1 MESRDTVNE
10 VLEAL
15 MVLSFGIS
23 WPASIVKSYT
33 SRTAKGKSLFF
44 MSMIA
49 FGYLCGIAW
58 KVNVYN
64 STGVW
69 HYPAYFY
76 LLNLVMVCTN
86 IGLYLRNRKL
96 DQRREN

>member
-1 MESRDTVNE
+1 MNE

-15 MVLSFGIS
+15 MVVSFGLS

-33 SRTAKGKSLFF
+33 ARTAKGKSIFF

-49 FGYLCGIAW
+49 FGYLCGIVW
-58 KVNVYN
+58 KVNVFRT
-64 STGVW
+64 TGKW

-76 LLNLVMVCTN
+76 ILNLVMVLGD
-86 IGLYLRNRKL
+86 IGLYFRNRRL
-96 DQRREN
+96 DQMQEKEA

>member
-1 MESRDTVNE
+1 MNE
-10 VLEAL
+10 ILEAL
-15 MVLSFGIS
+15 MVFSFGIS
-23 WPASIVKSYT
+23 WPASIMKSYS

-58 KVNVYN
+58 KVNVFRT
-64 STGVW
+64 TGEW
-69 HYPAYFY
+69 HYPSWFY
-76 LLNLVMVCTN
+76 ILNLVMVCTD

-96 DQRREN
+96 DRQREA

>member
-1 MESRDTVNE
+1 MNE
-10 VLEAL
+10 ILEAL
-15 MVLSFGIS
+15 MVFSFGIS
-23 WPASIVKSYT
+23 WPASIMKSYS

-58 KVNVYN
+58 KVNVFLA
-64 STGVW
+64 TGEW
-69 HYPAYFY
+69 HYPSWFY
-76 LLNLVMVCTN
+76 ILNLVMVCTD

-96 DQRREN
+96 DRQREA

>member
-1 MESRDTVNE
+1 MNE
-10 VLEAL
+10 ILEAL
-15 MVLSFGIS
+15 MVFGFGIS
-23 WPASIVKSYT
+23 WPASIAKSYT

-64 STGVW
+64 ATGEW
-69 HYPAYFY
+69 HYPSYFY
-76 LLNLVMVCTN
+76 ILNLVMVSTDICMY
-86 IGLYLRNRKL
+86 IRNRRL
-96 DQRREN
+96 DKRKQPE